1 MADSN
6 KVKVA
11 LEIFGDTYTVQADD
25 DAVYMHEMAY
35 YVDEILADIQKKNVY
50 LSRTQVAVFGALSIA
65 DRYHK
70 LQKDYE
76 ELLKLLTD
84 EETSTPIEMAIDPNF
99 RRRRKRGQKE

>member
-1 MADSN
+1 MNDSN
-6 KVKVA
+6 KVKVS
-11 LEIFGDTYTVQADD
+11 LKIFGDTYTVQADD

-65 DRYHK
+65 DKYHK
-70 LQKDYE
+70 LQKDYD
-76 ELLKLLTD
+76 ELLKLLAE
-84 EETSTPIEMAIDPNF
+84 EETSMAIDPNF